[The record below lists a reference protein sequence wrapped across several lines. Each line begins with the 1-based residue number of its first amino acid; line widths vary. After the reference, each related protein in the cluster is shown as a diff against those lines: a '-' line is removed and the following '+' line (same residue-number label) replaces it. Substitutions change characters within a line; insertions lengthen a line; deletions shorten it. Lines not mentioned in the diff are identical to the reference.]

1 MFFHMIFHG
10 KLTFFL
16 KRKLHLFDEKTH
28 ENNFFTEESFRMTDV
43 LQEVF

>member
-1 MFFHMIFHG
+1 MIFHG

-28 ENNFFTEESFRMTDV
+28 ENKF
-43 LQEVF
+43 LLKKVFA